1 MTDRSHTGV
10 GFRSALPRLLFPL
23 TVIDRYRLACTWN
36 VRRERTGFLP
46 TLRNRQTFPV
56 TQAWWACAPVGNGLH
71 PFSLFPRQASSAGP
85 IAASFL
91 TSSSREGRSG
101 GMAFFFTMTV

>member
-1 MTDRSHTGV
+1 M
-10 GFRSALPRLLFPL
+10 LPRLLFPL
-23 TVIDRYRLACTWN
+23 TVIDRYRLACMWN

-56 TQAWWACAPVGNGLH
+56 TQAMVGVRTRREWAT
-71 PFSLFPRQASSAGP
+71 PFSPLSHGRPVPPDLSQP
-85 IAASFL
+85 SFL